1 MNPVVSERRAAVIVA
16 ALVTAVASHAAAQ
29 DEVVRIDYRAPAG
42 CPTEAQFLDSV
53 SRRAARSR
61 LAQPGEIARTF
72 VVTVSANDEGSSA
85 RLEIKDS
92 DRPIR
97 EVSATN
103 CAEAAHAIAL
113 VTALAMDARAPPGDD
128 EIQAAAPAPAAPPA
142 RTFDDAARPTPAA
155 HPPPIDRS
163 RVESPTRDR
172 APALESGPTL
182 EAAGPRWEVGGQ
194 FVWHSPLAP
203 SGAPGGALFAG
214 RVAPNEGFSARGT
227 LLYVQSGLIEAEQGA
242 ARVSL
247 MAARFDGCPPAV
259 GAESFKLRACL
270 GFEGGRLRGQGRP
283 GGAITETGITNDLWL
298 ATGVLAR
305 LDGIVGNLILL
316 EVEGGPWFP
325 LTRTEFKFR
334 DPDIAIYGIPAVGAV
349 FGAGAGF
356 IFQ

>member
-1 MNPVVSERRAAVIVA
+1 MIPVVSERRAAVTVA
-16 ALVTAVASHAAAQ
+16 ALVTTVASYAAAQ

-61 LAQPGEIARTF
+61 LAGPGEIARTF
-72 VVTVSANDEGSSA
+72 VVTVSANEEGSSA

-97 EVSATN
+97 EVNAKN
-103 CAEAAHAIAL
+103 CVEAAHAIAL
-113 VTALAMDARAPPGDD
+113 VTALAMDARAAPGDD
-128 EIQAAAPAPAAPPA
+128 ESQAAASAPAAPPA
-142 RTFDDAARPTPAA
+142 LTPDDATRPPPAA
-155 HPPPIDRS
+155 YPPPIDRA
-163 RVESPTRDR
+163 RLEAPTRDR
-172 APALESGPTL
+172 APALESEPATK
-182 EAAGPRWEVGGQ
+182 AARPRWEVGGQ

-203 SGAPGGALFAG
+203 SGALGGALFAG
-214 RVAPNEGFSARGT
+214 RVAPDDGFSGRGT

-270 GFEGGRLRGQGRP
+270 GLEGGRLRGQGRL
-283 GGAITETGITNDLWL
+283 GGAITEPRTTNDIWL

-305 LDGIVGNLILL
+305 LDGILGNLILL

-325 LTRTEFKFR
+325 LTRTLFRFR
-334 DPDIAIYGIPAVGAV
+334 DPNITIYEIPAVGVV

>member
-1 MNPVVSERRAAVIVA
+1 MIPVLSQRRATVTVA
-16 ALVTAVASHAAAQ
+16 ALATTVASYAAAQ

-61 LAQPGEIARTF
+61 LARPGEIARTF

-97 EVSATN
+97 EVNAKN
-103 CAEAAHAIAL
+103 CAEAVHAIAL
-113 VTALAMDARAPPGDD
+113 VTALSMDARAAPGDD
-128 EIQAAAPAPAAPPA
+128 ESQAAAPAAAVPPA
-142 RTFDDAARPTPAA
+142 LISDDAAVPTPAA
-155 HPPPIDRS
+155 HSPPIERA
-163 RVESPTRDR
+163 RLEAPTRDR
-172 APALESGPTL
+172 APALESEPTTK
-182 EAAGPRWEVGGQ
+182 AARPRWEVGGQ

-214 RVAPNEGFSARGT
+214 RVAPDDGFSVRGT

-247 MAARFDGCPPAV
+247 MAARVDGCPPAV
-259 GAESFKLRACL
+259 AAESFKLRACL
-270 GFEGGRLRGQGRP
+270 GLEGGRMRGQGRP
-283 GGAITETGITNDLWL
+283 GGAITETGMTNDLWL

-305 LDGIVGNLILL
+305 ADGILGNVILL

-325 LTRTEFKFR
+325 LTRREFDFR
-334 DPDIAIYGIPAVGAV
+334 NPKIKIHEIPPVGLV

>member
-1 MNPVVSERRAAVIVA
+1 MIPVMSEGRAAVTVA
-16 ALVTAVASHAAAQ
+16 ALVTTLASYAAAQ
-29 DEVVRIDYRAPAG
+29 DEVVRIDYSAPAG

-97 EVSATN
+97 EVNAKN
-103 CAEAAHAIAL
+103 CVEAAHAIAL
-113 VTALAMDARAPPGDD
+113 VTALAMDARAAPGDD
-128 EIQAAAPAPAAPPA
+128 ESQAAGPAPAAPPA
-142 RTFDDAARPTPAA
+142 PTSDDAARPTPAA
-155 HPPPIDRS
+155 HPPPIERA
-163 RVESPTRDR
+163 RLETPTRDR
-172 APALESGPTL
+172 APALESEPTTK
-182 EAAGPRWEVGGQ
+182 AARPRWEVGGQ

-203 SGAPGGALFAG
+203 NGAPGGALFAG
-214 RVAPNEGFSARGT
+214 RVAPHDGFSARGT
-227 LLYVQSGLIEAEQGA
+227 LLYVQSGVIEAEQGA
-242 ARVSL
+242 ARISL
-247 MAARFDGCPPAV
+247 MAARFDGCAPAV

-270 GFEGGRLRGQGRP
+270 GLEGGRLRGQGRP
-283 GGAITETGITNDLWL
+283 GGAITETGMTNELWL

-305 LDGIVGNLILL
+305 ADGILGNFILL

-325 LTRTEFKFR
+325 LTRTEFDFKA
-334 DPDIAIYGIPAVGAV
+334 PKITIHEIPAVGVV